1 MNTTHTQAVVE
12 GLLGTAAVL
21 GILALV
27 ILPSLIGIAH
37 ERRVDRQIRE
47 ARAARQADAG
57 QDPDSTGRER
67 TQKSSSRST
76 VPSTATWY
84 AEGRRSKKLVSS

>member
-1 MNTTHTQAVVE
+1 MEALIGMSLTF
-12 GLLGTAAVL
+12 GLLVL
-21 GILALV
+21 MV
-27 ILPSLIGIAH
+27 LPSVIGIVRD
-37 ERRVDRQIRE
+37 RRIDRQLRE
-47 ARAARQADAG
+47 ARENVRG
-57 QDPDSTGRER
+57 NVREGEE

>member
-1 MNTTHTQAVVE
+1 MTTEQTQTLLAMAVVL
-12 GLLGTAAVL
+12 GMFVLLV
-21 GILALV
+21 
-27 ILPSLIGIAH
+27 LPSVIGIVH
-37 ERRVDRQIRE
+37 DRRIDRQIRE
-47 ARAARQADAG
+47 AQERDAV
-57 QDPDSTGRER
+57 R